1 MQNNRQFVCGG
12 EVPEDVKS
20 LAYIGD
26 AVCSLFIRQRLCGRG
41 GHVRGLTE
49 RAARYASATGQA
61 KAAEALL
68 PMLSE
73 EEADVYRRGRN
84 AKCGAVPRGCDPVDY
99 RKATGFEALM
109 GWLYV
114 YGKKDR
120 LEELLAKAYIVD
132 AGDCTYPDTP
142 V

>member
-1 MQNNRQFVCGG
+1 MLDRQFALGL
-12 EVPEDVKS
+12 ETPEDVKS

-26 AVCSLFIRQRLCGRG
+26 AVCSLFIRQWLCGGG

-49 RAARYASATGQA
+49 RAAKYASATGQA

-73 EEADVYRRGRN
+73 EEADIYRRGRN

-114 YGKKDR
+114 QGNRDR
-120 LEELLAKAYIVD
+120 LEQLLTCAYSKEDSPIEN
-132 AGDCTYPDTP
+132 P
-142 V
+142 

>member
-1 MQNNRQFVCGG
+1 MQNNRQFNCGG
-12 EVPEDVKS
+12 EAPEDVKS

-26 AVCSLFIRQRLCGRG
+26 AVCSLFIRQWLCGGG

-49 RAARYASATGQA
+49 RAARYASAAGQA
-61 KAAEALL
+61 KAAETLL

-109 GWLYV
+109 GWLYAQ
-114 YGKKDR
+114 GKRER
-120 LEELLAKAYIVD
+120 LEELLTSAYLTEDKPVE
-132 AGDCTYPDTP
+132 TP
-142 V
+142 